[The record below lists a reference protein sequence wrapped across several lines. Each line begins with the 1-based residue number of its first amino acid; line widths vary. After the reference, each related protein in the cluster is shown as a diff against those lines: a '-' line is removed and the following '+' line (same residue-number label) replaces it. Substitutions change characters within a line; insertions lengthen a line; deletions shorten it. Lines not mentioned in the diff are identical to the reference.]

1 MSISAIMWIV
11 WAIIGFCGG
20 YMVSRL
26 LLDGRLS
33 LVLPLLGIVGGVL
46 GGWVLTLILGVA
58 LKVMYLSLI
67 SALVGAALMLW
78 LVWHIQRSSRKK
90 DKKDGE

>member
-1 MSISAIMWIV
+1 MWIV

-33 LVLPLLGIVGGVL
+33 LVLPVLGIIGGVL
-46 GGWVLTLILGVA
+46 GGWVLTLIFGIA
-58 LKVMYLSLI
+58 IKVMYLSLI
-67 SALVGAALMLW
+67 SALVGAGLMLW
-78 LVWHIQRSSRKK
+78 LVWHISRANKK
-90 DKKDGE
+90 KEREEGE